1 MRIDGHNHP
10 NWYGYSFDRF
20 IENMDQKIIEDV
32 KKVAYEVLKDERAL
46 SEEDFNMID
55 SENMDSIHRVSIL
68 TALEEEYDIIFKL
81 KEISSWNTI
90 NELAAILEKKL

>member
-1 MRIDGHNHP
+1 
-10 NWYGYSFDRF
+10 
-20 IENMDQKIIEDV
+20 MDQKIIEDV
-32 KKVAYEVLKDERAL
+32 KKVAFEVLKDERAM
-46 SEEDFNMID
+46 SEEDFNMTD

-90 NELAAILEKKL
+90 SELASILEKKL

>member
-1 MRIDGHNHP
+1 
-10 NWYGYSFDRF
+10 
-20 IENMDQKIIEDV
+20 MDQKIIEDV
-32 KKVAYEVLKDERAL
+32 KRVACEVLKDERAL
-46 SEEDFNMID
+46 SEEDFNMTD

-90 NELAAILEKKL
+90 SELASILEKKL

>member
-1 MRIDGHNHP
+1 
-10 NWYGYSFDRF
+10 
-20 IENMDQKIIEDV
+20 MDSKIIEDV
-32 KKVAYEVLKDERAL
+32 KRVAFDNLKDERIMTQ
-46 SEEDFNMID
+46 EDFDMTE

-90 NELAAILEKKL
+90 LELASILKMKL

>member
-1 MRIDGHNHP
+1 
-10 NWYGYSFDRF
+10 
-20 IENMDQKIIEDV
+20 MDQKIIEDV

>member
-1 MRIDGHNHP
+1 
-10 NWYGYSFDRF
+10 
-20 IENMDQKIIEDV
+20 MDCKIIEDV
-32 KKVAYEVLKDERAL
+32 KRVAFDNLKDERIMTQ
-46 SEEDFNMID
+46 EDFDMTE

-90 NELAAILEKKL
+90 LELASILECMKDHVSMRKCSQIILDQK

>member
-1 MRIDGHNHP
+1 
-10 NWYGYSFDRF
+10 
-20 IENMDQKIIEDV
+20 MDQKIIEDV

-46 SEEDFNMID
+46 SEEDFNMTD

>member
-1 MRIDGHNHP
+1 
-10 NWYGYSFDRF
+10 
-20 IENMDQKIIEDV
+20 MDQKVIENV
-32 KKVAYEVLKDERAL
+32 KKVVFEVLKDERAM

-81 KEISSWNTI
+81 KEISSWNTVS
-90 NELAAILEKKL
+90 ELAAILEKKL

>member
-1 MRIDGHNHP
+1 ME
-10 NWYGYSFDRF
+10 S
-20 IENMDQKIIEDV
+20 KIIEDV
-32 KKVAYEVLKDERAL
+32 KRVAFDNLKDDRIMTQ
-46 SEEDFNMID
+46 EDFDMTE

-90 NELAAILEKKL
+90 LELASILEKKL

>member
-1 MRIDGHNHP
+1 
-10 NWYGYSFDRF
+10 
-20 IENMDQKIIEDV
+20 MDSKIIEDV
-32 KKVAYEVLKDERAL
+32 KRVAFDNLKDDRIMTQ
-46 SEEDFNMID
+46 EDFDMTE

-90 NELAAILEKKL
+90 LELASILEKKL

>member
-1 MRIDGHNHP
+1 
-10 NWYGYSFDRF
+10 
-20 IENMDQKIIEDV
+20 MDQKIIEDV
-32 KKVAYEVLKDERAL
+32 KKVAFDVLKDKRAL
-46 SEEDFNMID
+46 SEEDFNMTD

-90 NELAAILEKKL
+90 NELATILEKKL

>member
-1 MRIDGHNHP
+1 
-10 NWYGYSFDRF
+10 
-20 IENMDQKIIEDV
+20 MDQKIIEDV

-46 SEEDFNMID
+46 SEENFNMTD

>member
-1 MRIDGHNHP
+1 
-10 NWYGYSFDRF
+10 
-20 IENMDQKIIEDV
+20 MDQKIIEDV
-32 KKVAYEVLKDERAL
+32 KRVAYEVLKDERAL
-46 SEEDFNMID
+46 SEVDFNMTD

-90 NELAAILEKKL
+90 SELASILEKKL

>member
-1 MRIDGHNHP
+1 ME
-10 NWYGYSFDRF
+10 S
-20 IENMDQKIIEDV
+20 KIIENV
-32 KKVAYEVLKDERAL
+32 KRVAFDNLKDERIMKQ
-46 SEEDFNMID
+46 EDFDMTE

-90 NELAAILEKKL
+90 FELASIIEKKL

>member
-1 MRIDGHNHP
+1 
-10 NWYGYSFDRF
+10 
-20 IENMDQKIIEDV
+20 MDKKIIEDV
-32 KKVAYEVLKDERAL
+32 KRVAFEYLKDDRIM
-46 SEEDFNMID
+46 SEEDFDMTE

-90 NELAAILEKKL
+90 MELSTILENKL

>member
-1 MRIDGHNHP
+1 
-10 NWYGYSFDRF
+10 
-20 IENMDQKIIEDV
+20 MDKKIIEDV
-32 KKVAYEVLKDERAL
+32 KRVAFENLQDERAL
-46 SEEDFNMID
+46 IEEDFDMTE

-90 NELAAILEKKL
+90 TELATILEKKL